1 MGPEK
6 AFLCFLSSFQA
17 TVCSQMWTS
26 HTPLAQAAFH
36 QLHIHVTAHLK
47 TWHRC
52 FSYSNTNKFLKCKF
66 LFVAPLLQIVQIS
79 KVNTHTHTHGNFKEF
94 CQSPANRTAALMKQK
109 RMTRRWILSFPV
121 VPNFFGTRTGFMKDN
136 FSMDRVVREGFRM
149 IQEHYIYCALYYFY
163 ISSTSDH
170 QTLDPRGWGP
180 LF

>member
-1 MGPEK
+1 MSLLTWRPDIAASVIQTQTNFWSANFCLLPPYYK
-6 AFLCFLSSFQA
+6 LYKLQRS
-17 TVCSQMWTS
+17 T
-26 HTPLAQAAFH
+26 HTH
-36 QLHIHVTAHLK
+36 
-47 TWHRC
+47 
-52 FSYSNTNKFLKCKF
+52 
-66 LFVAPLLQIVQIS
+66 
-79 KVNTHTHTHGNFKEF
+79 THTHTHGNFKEF